1 MRKYVLEYEHDDV
14 LTIVLLEARN
24 KQDAHQQAR
33 KYVQDRGYNLELE
46 WVHDLRSVLGFYYGK
61 HLQL

>member
-24 KQDAHQQAR
+24 KQNAHRQA
-33 KYVQDRGYNLELE
+33 KQYVQDQSYNLELE
-46 WVHDLRSVLGFYYGK
+46 WVHYLRSVLGFYHGK
-61 HLQL
+61 HLQW